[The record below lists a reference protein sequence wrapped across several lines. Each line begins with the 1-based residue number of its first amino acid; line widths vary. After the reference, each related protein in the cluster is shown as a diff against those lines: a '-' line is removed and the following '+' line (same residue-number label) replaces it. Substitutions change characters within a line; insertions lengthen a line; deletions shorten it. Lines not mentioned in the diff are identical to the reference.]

1 MGDEPLPHSM
11 YPTSQAVRHPPEGT
25 PMSHPIRTIRS
36 WWHRHVTAPI
46 ETVYSHLDEHA
57 SR

>member
-1 MGDEPLPHSM
+1 
-11 YPTSQAVRHPPEGT
+11 
-25 PMSHPIRTIRS
+25 MSHPIRTLRS

-46 ETVYSHLDEHA
+46 ETVYNHLDEHA